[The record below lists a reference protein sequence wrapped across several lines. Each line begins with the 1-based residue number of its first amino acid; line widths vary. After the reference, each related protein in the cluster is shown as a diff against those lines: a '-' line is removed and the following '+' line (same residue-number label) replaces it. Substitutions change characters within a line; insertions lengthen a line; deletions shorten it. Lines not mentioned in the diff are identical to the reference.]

1 MATGPRGGMRYLLI
15 TLLMALAHRGPSSG
29 LADDLRSALR
39 QAIRVNVPENAL
51 SIPIEVLARQLLQQP
66 ASDRV
71 PMRTCYL
78 LRDRL

>member
-1 MATGPRGGMRYLLI
+1 MRYLPS
-15 TLLMALAHRGPSSG
+15 TLLMALAHRGPSFG

-39 QAIRVNVPENAL
+39 QAIRVNVQENTM
-51 SIPIEVLARQLLQQP
+51 SVPIEVLARQVLQQP

-78 LRDRL
+78 LRNRL

>member
-1 MATGPRGGMRYLLI
+1 
-15 TLLMALAHRGPSSG
+15 
-29 LADDLRSALR
+29 
-39 QAIRVNVPENAL
+39 VNVPENAM